1 MANGGENW
9 RRRFNRWLDQWKVAG
24 SGIILATRR
33 RSFLI
38 AFLISFV
45 IFGTLMSLLSG
56 STAAFNLFWQV
67 DLPGKMQIISD
78 AFLAFFGVGR
88 NFWDWLLTFA
98 VVVLQSIL
106 IGLVVLVWRKRRRSH
121 KEQIIATAANSENI
135 QNAGLAAGL
144 AVLGSGCPT
153 CGTTLLAP
161 MLSTLFSTSGFAMAS
176 LVSGLLTVASVLVA
190 LLALKRVGG
199 DAYAMIVSE
208 RYQKSHSGKEKKS

>member
-1 MANGGENW
+1 MATGGENW

-78 AFLAFFGVGR
+78 AVLAFVGVGR
-88 NFWDWLLTFA
+88 KCWDWLLTFA

>member
-1 MANGGENW
+1 MTDGGKNW
-9 RRRFNRWLDQWKVAG
+9 RRSFSRWLDQWKIAG
-24 SGIILATRR
+24 SGILLATRC

-38 AFLISFV
+38 AFLLSFI

-56 STAAFNLFWQV
+56 STAAFDLFWHV
-67 DLPGKMQIISD
+67 DLAGKFQILGD

-88 NFWDWLLTFA
+88 NFWDFLLTF
-98 VVVLQSIL
+98 VVVILQSIL
-106 IGLVVLVWRKRRRSH
+106 IGLVVLVWRKRRRSR
-121 KEQIIATAANSENI
+121 KEQVLATAANSENL

-161 MLSTLFSTSGFAMAS
+161 MLSTLFSTSSFALAS
-176 LVSGLLTVASVLVA
+176 LISGVLTIAAVIVS

-208 RYQKSHSGKEKKS
+208 RYQKSHQKKGEES